1 MHIVLFQCLFLTI
14 YILQYAYTVD
24 QNGEACVLNV
34 IEYIAML
41 LQTGLGSLAAY
52 LAAHVLL
59 CLLPAFFIAGALA
72 ALIPKE
78 AITKFLGRDAP
89 KWISYPASALGGFVL
104 AVCSCTIMPLF
115 ASIYKKG
122 AGLGPAITF
131 LFVGPAINILAIT
144 LTGVQI
150 GMDIAIARIVLSIV
164 FGVGIGMLMA
174 WFFRK
179 DDAAHDLE
187 TAKNNAFAQG
197 ARVPGRTWVFFLL
210 LLGVLIAGTL
220 QVGLLT
226 SSYATLTLPGVWTG
240 SFQAWLDSVAP
251 PNAAL
256 GIEGVSVHGVVL
268 IGLLILIAITAWKG
282 LNRVDEG
289 FNSWSYAALGLITL
303 TLIAASFQVT
313 TVGGGVNVG
322 VTGKLIAVTLLLGVV
337 WWMAA
342 TKFEAYEMQEWLW
355 EMWRFVKQIIPL
367 LIAGVFVAGMAR
379 VIIPRTWI
387 QTIAGRNTWWAN
399 LVGVLFGVFM
409 YFPTLVEVPIA
420 QTFLSLGMHRGPLL
434 AYLLADPELS
444 VQSILITNSVIGGK
458 KTAVYVVLVTIF
470 STLSGL
476 LFGLWLDTTS
486 VWVEVGLIA
495 AVALVL
501 LGLGLTAVVQRGRGR
516 DVVSAA
522 K

>member
-1 MHIVLFQCLFLTI
+1 MLGQYLDGRCELDVLE
-14 YILQYAYTVD
+14 YA
-24 QNGEACVLNV
+24 
-34 IEYIAML
+34 AML

-78 AITKFLGRDAP
+78 VITRYLGRDAP
-89 KWISYPASALGGFVL
+89 KWISYPASAVGGFVL

-131 LFVGPAINILAIT
+131 LFVGPAINILAISF
-144 LTGVQI
+144 TGVQI
-150 GMDIAIARIVLSIV
+150 GMDIAVARIILSIV
-164 FGVGIGMLMA
+164 FGVGIGLLMA

-179 DDAAHDLE
+179 DDVAHDSA
-187 TAKNNAFAQG
+187 TSSGRAFGQG
-197 ARVPGRTWVFFLL
+197 ARVPRRTWVFFVL

-226 SSYATLTLPGVWTG
+226 NSYATFTLPGPWAS
-240 SFQAWLDSVAP
+240 SFQGWVDSLVP
-251 PNAAL
+251 PNTAL
-256 GIEGVSVHGVVL
+256 GIEGVSVHGVLL
-268 IGLLILIAITAWKG
+268 IGLLVLIAITAWLG
-282 LNRVDEG
+282 LNKVDEG
-289 FNSWSYAALGLITL
+289 YNSWTYVALGLITL
-303 TLIAASFQVT
+303 TLAVAAFRV
-313 TVGGGVNVG
+313 VAMPGGLSVG
-322 VTGKLIAVTLLLGVV
+322 VTGKLIAEVVLIAGV

-342 TKFEAYEMQEWLW
+342 KRFDEYEVQEWLW

-367 LIAGVFVAGMAR
+367 LIVGVFLAGMAR
-379 VIIPRTWI
+379 AIIPATWI
-387 QTIAGRNTWWAN
+387 QAIAGRNTWWAN

-444 VQSILITNSVIGGK
+444 LQSILITNSVIGKK
-458 KTAVYVVLVTIF
+458 KTAVYVILVTIF
-470 STLSGL
+470 STMSGL
-476 LFGLWLDTTS
+476 LFGAWVNGVNGWLILIILLALGGLLVAVTS
-486 VWVEVGLIA
+486 VLNRRSRREEVLA
-495 AVALVL
+495 EA
-501 LGLGLTAVVQRGRGR
+501 
-516 DVVSAA
+516 S
-522 K
+522 

>member
-1 MHIVLFQCLFLTI
+1 
-14 YILQYAYTVD
+14 
-24 QNGEACVLNV
+24 LNV
-34 IEYIAML
+34 LTYIIGL

-59 CLLPAFFIAGALA
+59 CLLPAFFIAGALS

-78 AITKFLGRDAP
+78 AITRYLGRDAP

-131 LFVGPAINILAIT
+131 LFVGPAINILAISF
-144 LTGVQI
+144 TGVQI
-150 GMDIAIARIVLSIV
+150 GMDIALARIILSIV
-164 FGVGIGMLMA
+164 FGIGIGWLMA
-174 WFFRK
+174 LLFRK
-179 DDAAHDLE
+179 DDEAHSNE
-187 TAKNNAFAQG
+187 ANGSRAFAQN
-197 ARVPGRTWVFFLL
+197 AKVPVTTWMFFML

-226 SSYATLTLPGVWTG
+226 NSYATFTVPGTWASG
-240 SFQAWLDSVAP
+240 FQGWLDGIVP
-251 PNAAL
+251 PNASL
-256 GIEGVSVHGVVL
+256 GIEGVSVHGVLL
-268 IGLLILIAITAWKG
+268 IGLLIAIGITAWFG
-282 LNRVDEG
+282 LNAVDEG
-289 FNSWSYAALGLITL
+289 FNRWTYVALGLVTL
-303 TLIAASFQVT
+303 TLIVASFKVVAVHGGLS
-313 TVGGGVNVG
+313 VGL
-322 VTGKLIAVTLLLGVV
+322 TGKSIAEIVLIALV
-337 WWMAA
+337 WWMAV
-342 TKFEAYEMQEWLW
+342 KFFDEYEIQEWLW

-367 LIAGVFVAGMAR
+367 LLVGVFVAGMAR
-379 VIIPRTWI
+379 AIIPATWI
-387 QTIAGRNTWWAN
+387 RAIAGRNTWWAN

-444 VQSILITNSVIGGK
+444 LQSILITNSVIGKG

-476 LFGLWLDTTS
+476 LFGAWVNGTNAWLI
-486 VWVEVGLIA
+486 VGGTVAGIA
-495 AVALVL
+495 AIAVAGWL
-501 LGLGLTAVVQRGRGR
+501 LDSQGEQRKTVTVQ
-516 DVVSAA
+516 SH
-522 K
+522 